1 MKVLHIGVGNMYG
14 GIESHLVCLARSRAL
29 SPEME
34 TAFAVCFEGRLKDE
48 LCASGAAVLMLS
60 PMRAS
65 RPWSVWRA
73 RRVLRGVLERERF
86 DAVIIHAPWAYA
98 LLGSAVR
105 KNGAKLFLW
114 CHAGIIG
121 NGWIERRAKRIKP
134 DGLIANSKHTAASL
148 PTAFPGTK
156 IDVIHCAVQAPD
168 VGDPE
173 HVCAKVRPA
182 LNPPAEGI
190 VI

>member
-114 CHAGIIG
+114 CHAAPREQRAMSFIAPY
-121 NGWIERRAKRIKP
+121 RRRMSATR
-134 DGLIANSKHTAASL
+134 SMY
-148 PTAFPGTK
+148 
-156 IDVIHCAVQAPD
+156 
-168 VGDPE
+168 
-173 HVCAKVRPA
+173 A
-182 LNPPAEGI
+182 LKSVPR
-190 VI
+190 